1 MILRS
6 LGKQID
12 PADKPC
18 ESAWALVERSQL
30 HAESPLLLVPQPSHA
45 VLAGE
50 LADALLPA
58 AFGELPPSIRQ
69 AIRMHDTG
77 WGLLDAE
84 QIQRLRGLD
93 APIGKNTQR
102 EIATRPVSFLSM
114 SPADNLA
121 AWKASID
128 AMEKIAPEAAC
139 IVSSHFTLLAT
150 AQDRPHSSFRAQE
163 ESRRAGLIK
172 RARLDAANIERWTD
186 ALGFCDLLSLYM
198 CCGVAAPALIPRA
211 HPARKSSAPAI
222 EIVLSGETIHLSEPF
237 LTPGSKFQVHGLLH
251 PFSGGGSA
259 AQKLSW
265 SFR

>member
-6 LGKQID
+6 LGKPID
-12 PADKPC
+12 RPKKPA
-18 ESAWALVERSQL
+18 ESAWTIVEQAQL
-30 HAESPLLLVPQPSHA
+30 RAEPPLLLIPQPSHA

-50 LADALLPA
+50 LADAMLPA
-58 AFGELPPSIRQ
+58 AFGDLPATVRQ

-84 QIQRLRGLD
+84 QIQRLRSVA
-93 APIGKNTQR
+93 APTSKVVR
-102 EIATRPVSFLSM
+102 RDHPSLPVSFLSVP
-114 SPADNLA
+114 PADSLA

-139 IVSSHFTLLAT
+139 IVSSHFSLLAT
-150 AQDRPHSSFRAQE
+150 AQDRPHIAFRRKE

-172 RARLDAANIERWTD
+172 RGQLDAANLERWTD

-198 CCGVAAPALIPRA
+198 CCGVVDTVLMPRV
-211 HPARKSSAPAI
+211 HPARKSSAPSI
-222 EIVLSGETIHLSEPF
+222 EVATTGETIQLSESF
-237 LTPGSKFQVHGLLH
+237 ITPGARFEIHGLH
-251 PFSGGGSA
+251 CPFPEGGSA
-259 AQKLSW
+259 AQKVSW